1 MGSLCPKYK
10 MCDLPIYRGVM
21 CHDNEEWYQN
31 YKELTCYFKDMRN
44 SQILTRALES
54 LKTLCFNWLLVTKV
68 YLVWAT
74 KIQGSYLSWHW
85 REMQFWR
92 KTHLWF
98 EKRFEKFGR
107 FFPEHLKVSKLG
119 LWWDPF
125 IQSRKGMTLKF
136 AEELCVMTMKNNAEI
151 EKCWLVISKLRN
163 LTILTRALENL
174 KQLLFNWL
182 LWPKYIMFQVRKAK
196 LQNLKEK
203 WLALSKTTRR
213 IWQICIGS
221 LDLIYK

>member
-10 MCDLPIYRGVM
+10 MCDLQIYRGVM

-31 YKELTCYFKDMRN
+31 YKELTCYFKNMRN

-125 IQSRKGMTLKF
+125 IQSRKGMALKF
-136 AEELCVMTMKNNAEI
+136 AEELCVMQWKIMQKLKNFD
-151 EKCWLVISKLRN
+151 LS
-163 LTILTRALENL
+163 
-174 KQLLFNWL
+174 
-182 LWPKYIMFQVRKAK
+182 FQS
-196 LQNLKEK
+196 
-203 WLALSKTTRR
+203 WG
-213 IWQICIGS
+213 I
-221 LDLIYK
+221 